1 MNFLKDFLSE
11 NEFQDFINDVKLIQ
25 NKKPLIHSITNY
37 VAMNFSANALLSIG
51 ASPVM

>member
-25 NKKPLIHSITNY
+25 NKKPLIHSITN
-37 VAMNFSANALLSIG
+37 
-51 ASPVM
+51 PH